1 MTPGRRT
8 EGVRVATSLRSFG
21 LTVRGVRYTPSVRS
35 ELSKWLMPISQHAQF
50 LGLSQRAVM
59 LCHPRIV
66 ARISVEGVQ
75 SAAMARHLF
84 ARSPQRSARYN
95 GFDMTPTARKTA
107 PDRMSAI
114 GHNRQVCGVS
124 SCSRQWFHTFASD
137 TRPPITRSRVLLDDD
152 GGCPAGTEGD
162 RSCRSVRRAYP
173 VLEAP
178 YDLGWWSS
186 NPGKR
191 GCSQTNQVTFTQILP
206 LQARTSRTT
215 SSWSASWSTCSQ
227 PQRPVPKIN

>member
-1 MTPGRRT
+1 
-8 EGVRVATSLRSFG
+8 
-21 LTVRGVRYTPSVRS
+21 
-35 ELSKWLMPISQHAQF
+35 
-50 LGLSQRAVM
+50 
-59 LCHPRIV
+59 
-66 ARISVEGVQ
+66 
-75 SAAMARHLF
+75 
-84 ARSPQRSARYN
+84 
-95 GFDMTPTARKTA
+95 
-107 PDRMSAI
+107 MSAI

-186 NPGKR
+186 NPGIR
-191 GCSQTNQVTFTQILP
+191 ITANVGASRRRRTMTFLNVDLWRLTSARIETPSARQHSHRPSVWIAILP
-206 LQARTSRTT
+206 QARTAGHFLAHGMPYGARVVSSTWSRR
-215 SSWSASWSTCSQ
+215 W
-227 PQRPVPKIN
+227 